1 MPNTVVLAI
10 KKSQDT
16 DTPSSLANGEMAYSY
31 SSDKL
36 YIGQTDDASSVVSVE
51 YIGGKLLVD
60 KVANLESQIIGAD
73 RTFNSITASDRA
85 TVEQLVLTNFVT
97 NGLMYTAAN
106 GMVVQ
111 ASGTSGQVMQVADDG
126 SPTFGDLTGGGYTSD

>member
-10 KKSQDT
+10 KKSQNT
-16 DTPSSLANGEMAYSY
+16 NTPSSLANGEMAYSY

-60 KVANLESQIIGAD
+60 KVANLESQMIGAD
-73 RTFNSITASDRA
+73 RTFNTITVSDRA
-85 TVEQLVLTNFVT
+85 TVEQLVLTNFIT

-126 SPTFGDLTGGGYTSD
+126 SPTFGDLSGGGYISE

>member
-10 KKSQDT
+10 KKSQNT
-16 DTPSSLANGEMAYSY
+16 NTPQSLANGEMAYSY

-36 YIGQTDDASSVVSVE
+36 YIGQTDNTSSAVSVE

-73 RTFNSITASDRA
+73 RTFNTITASDRA